1 MVRVRQQLHHVS
13 RERATRSADV
23 SKQCGYVTLLA
34 VDGKSRMG
42 QSFAAASAAAD
53 GSSEAAFPQEAADS
67 VLSSVLRVWG
77 MQLF

>member
-1 MVRVRQQLHHVS
+1 
-13 RERATRSADV
+13 
-23 SKQCGYVTLLA
+23 
-34 VDGKSRMG
+34 MG